1 MSLKKLIVQLEKH
14 ISVKFPEYQAKFYSN
29 RQNLYIHMGLD
40 RSLFSLKNFRQFLQ
54 EIDCFL
60 NDHLENEFT
69 SVFPPKLISSTK

>member
-1 MSLKKLIVQLEKH
+1 
-14 ISVKFPEYQAKFYSN
+14 
-29 RQNLYIHMGLD
+29 MGLD

>member
-1 MSLKKLIVQLEKH
+1 
-14 ISVKFPEYQAKFYSN
+14 
-29 RQNLYIHMGLD
+29 MGLD

-69 SVFPPKLISSTK
+69 SVFPPKLISSTKYKHDYIISKKNG